1 MESALV
7 HRKRSSR
14 IALIE
19 SEKEEARLTARRHA
33 EEKEKM
39 SRSRRLEVRKQR
51 EEEERL
57 RREQG
62 RELRRK
68 EREARELRRQT
79 ELEELVS
86 IYWDYFTSLK
96 YASGMRISQAIVNR
110 KLRFLP
116 LRNNPILK
124 RYPPNLVF

>member
-14 IALIE
+14 IAVIE
-19 SEKEEARLTARRHA
+19 SEKEEARLAARRQA

-62 RELRRK
+62 REQRRK
-68 EREARELRRQT
+68 EREARELRRQV

-86 IYWDYFTSLK
+86 LYRDYPTSLK
-96 YASGMRISQAIVNR
+96 HASDMKTSKVIWNQ
-110 KLRFLP
+110 KLRFLLLP
-116 LRNNPILK
+116 NC
-124 RYPPNLVF
+124 YPQKLVI

>member
-1 MESALV
+1 MENALV
-7 HRKRSSR
+7 HRKKSSR
-14 IALIE
+14 IALRE
-19 SEKEEARLTARRHA
+19 SEKEEARLTARRQA

-62 RELRRK
+62 REQRRK
-68 EREARELRRQT
+68 EREARESRRQA

-86 IYWDYFTSLK
+86 IYQDYFSLLK
-96 YASGMRISQAIVNR
+96 LVSDMKISQAIVSR
-110 KLRFLP
+110 KMRFLP
-116 LRNNPILK
+116 PQNPPILE
-124 RYPPNLVF
+124 RHPPTLVF